1 MLRAWA
7 SVCWHPINGWS
18 HLLAALL
25 ALWTICIPVACCST
39 WALSTLHSLKVC
51 LISPMPSSYERS
63 LLCQYE
69 HTTVRIGSI
78 ISFLKN
84 PVFPMHSQG
93 LWQYVHGLH
102 RSGLMGVLM
111 PRGWVDK
118 GHRPWLTSDSQLED
132 THKPLQRT
140 GPRRCPCSRWP
151 IQNKLRGIFAGL
163 CLIMHC
169 QGFLSS
175 FPSLSYRSS
184 THIFWLLVLCFSEI
198 FVCVNMLVTESMYVS
213 WAFPLAVFLLF
224 FSLFYHILVCL
235 FSFCYYVCLSVS

>member
-1 MLRAWA
+1 MYRA
-7 SVCWHPINGWS
+7 C
-18 HLLAALL
+18 
-25 ALWTICIPVACCST
+25 T
-39 WALSTLHSLKVC
+39 
-51 LISPMPSSYERS
+51 
-63 LLCQYE
+63 
-69 HTTVRIGSI
+69 
-78 ISFLKN
+78 
-84 PVFPMHSQG
+84 G
-93 LWQYVHGLH
+93 L
-102 RSGLMGVLM
+102 GLMGVLM

-151 IQNKLRGIFAGL
+151 IQNKLRGSFAGL

-175 FPSLSYRSS
+175 FSSPSYRSS

-224 FSLFYHILVCL
+224 FFFVLSYSGLFVSILLLCMSVCIL
-235 FSFCYYVCLSVS
+235 MKERRKGYGFG